1 MKAKE
6 RREPKPDAH
15 PWEIGMVVSCRGSGF
30 RRHEISIGK
39 VVRLTKTKVIVK
51 FGTHELDFSRH
62 GGDHKH
68 DRYSWSSILPTTQ
81 EDFDTVKHN
90 KVAYKLSKVQWSEFP
105 LDTLVEIERLVGKKG
120 EEKAQ

>member
-1 MKAKE
+1 MAKE
-6 RREPKPDAH
+6 KREPKPDAH

-30 RRHEISIGK
+30 RRDDISIGK

-51 FGTHELDFSRH
+51 FNAYDLDFSRH
-62 GGDHKH
+62 SGDHKY
-68 DRYSWSSILPTTQ
+68 DTYSWSSIRPATQ

-90 KVAYKLSKVQWSEFP
+90 KVAYKLSKVKWSEFP
-105 LDTLVEIERLVGKKG
+105 LDTLVEIERLIGKKE